1 MREFVATS
9 LVFMFN
15 LFFQQKRKIAR
26 SFPPPLFFTEILV
39 KNSHAMEIRVKSK
52 VF

>member
-15 LFFQQKRKIAR
+15 LFFQQERKIAR
-26 SFPPPLFFTEILV
+26 SFPPPFFTEILV

>member
-15 LFFQQKRKIAR
+15 LFFQQKRKIVR
-26 SFPPPLFFTEILV
+26 SFPFFTEILV